1 MTDRDTTITVAVSD
15 TLPSLLSRISA
26 NGGAIRLV
34 IPLGSSLFFTANE
47 FQALKSVAEM
57 NGRTLTVATDDPL
70 RQHLASMFDL
80 PFVGEEEGL
89 QLEPPKAEG
98 AEPASPQIADA
109 TEPNQHPAWTA
120 VAAPVAATTTTET
133 TSTSEPKAEFKES
146 QAKPD
151 ASPVSSSSPPSR
163 FGNRRKIF
171 GIAGAVVAVAIVI
184 GLAVAIFLVPRATVA
199 VHLKETP
206 VSSSI
211 IFGISTDP
219 SAVQSGSEMTITGGT
234 VEADVTIESSA
245 PVTGQK
251 SVPDKT
257 ASGKVVFSNPT
268 TKEVTLDKGTKLTG
282 DVGAVFLLDDRIKA
296 PAGKPGAPGLIEGK
310 VTSAEPGTKG
320 NLKQGELSGKLDSG
334 VYFSNRNE
342 AMQGGTDRAVQ
353 VVSAADLEAAQKAAD
368 SQLSEAAATALD
380 DALTSGHKIVESS
393 IAAGTTDYTFDHQEG
408 DEASTINATARTH
421 VTALDY
427 DESDLRAQLTGALT
441 PKLADAAPNGYE
453 LAPDTIQIGEL
464 ALVQDL
470 PHGAEY
476 RVTAD
481 ASAVA
486 KFTGEDQQQLADQL
500 VRKSNSSATTLL
512 RGVGAID
519 SFSID
524 YKPALLPDRM
534 PSNANRIDF
543 EIDNAP

>member
-1 MTDRDTTITVAVSD
+1 
-15 TLPSLLSRISA
+15 
-26 NGGAIRLV
+26 
-34 IPLGSSLFFTANE
+34 
-47 FQALKSVAEM
+47 
-57 NGRTLTVATDDPL
+57 
-70 RQHLASMFDL
+70 
-80 PFVGEEEGL
+80 
-89 QLEPPKAEG
+89 
-98 AEPASPQIADA
+98 
-109 TEPNQHPAWTA
+109 
-120 VAAPVAATTTTET
+120 
-133 TSTSEPKAEFKES
+133 
-146 QAKPD
+146 
-151 ASPVSSSSPPSR
+151 
-163 FGNRRKIF
+163 
-171 GIAGAVVAVAIVI
+171 VVVVAIVI
-184 GLAVAIFLVPRATVA
+184 GLAAAIFLVPRATIA

-211 IFGISTDP
+211 NFGISTDP
-219 SAVQSGSEMTITGGT
+219 SAVQSGSELTITGGT
-234 VEADVTIESSA
+234 VEADVTVESSA
-245 PVTGQK
+245 PATGQK

-282 DVGAVFLLDDRIKA
+282 DAGAVFLLDEQIKA

-334 VYFSNRNE
+334 VYFSNRNQ
-342 AMQGGTDRAVQ
+342 AMQGGTDRMVQ
-353 VVSAADLEAAQKAAD
+353 VVSAADLGTAQKAAD

-380 DALTSGHKIVESS
+380 DALTGGHKIVESS

-408 DEASTINATARTH
+408 DEATTINATARTH

-427 DESDLRAQLTGALT
+427 DESDLRSQLTGALT
-441 PKLADAAPNGYE
+441 PKLTDAAPNGYE
-453 LAPDTIQIGEL
+453 LAPDTIQIGEP

-486 KFTGEDQQQLADQL
+486 KFTAEDQQQLADQL
-500 VRKSNSSATTLL
+500 VRKSDSSATTLL
-512 RGVGAID
+512 SGVGAID

-524 YKPALLPDRM
+524 YKPTMLPDRM